1 VSGTGSGER
10 DAEIVREALSHRSGY
25 WEVHEALAALARIE
39 SEVARL
45 EEAEVERDA
54 ALNEVARLTEE
65 RDHYRFHFDQQEERA
80 EATEKVNRALGARNS
95 ELLAK
100 LARLER
106 IEEAALKA
114 AREGAKWNSSKPFTE
129 TDAVQFHTTL
139 ILVIGFLEGS
149 LPIALAA
156 EEEGDRAS

>member
-45 EEAEVERDA
+45 QELVTERQVS
-54 ALNEVARLTEE
+54 LVKQWR
-65 RDHYRFHFDQQEERA
+65 ERA
-80 EATEKVNRALGARNS
+80 EATEKANRALGARNS

-100 LARLER
+100 LARLTEEREVACSWAAELAGEKQRLER
-106 IEEAALKA
+106 IAKA
-114 AREGAKWNSSKPFTE
+114 ADKFGDLDPELHA
-129 TDAVQFHTTL
+129 
-139 ILVIGFLEGS
+139 
-149 LPIALAA
+149 ALAA
-156 EEEGDRAS
+156 EEGGDRE